1 MVYGLSLIQG
11 FHFKFE
17 YRRLCRMA
25 FHHEK
30 AFQDFRKD
38 VAKTVAVLTIAP
50 LVINHEKYKDS
61 PSQYHAKAMQFAAT
75 LAISRNDLPPVLHQK
90 LDNWLATGN
99 PDTPTKDEEK
109 KKSSKRKG
117 EGEDQER
124 GKKPRASTTEKKRKK

>member
-1 MVYGLSLIQG
+1 M
-11 FHFKFE
+11 K
-17 YRRLCRMA
+17 
-25 FHHEK
+25 K

-50 LVINHEKYKDS
+50 LVINHEKYKDN

-99 PDTPTKDEEK
+99 PDTPTKDEER